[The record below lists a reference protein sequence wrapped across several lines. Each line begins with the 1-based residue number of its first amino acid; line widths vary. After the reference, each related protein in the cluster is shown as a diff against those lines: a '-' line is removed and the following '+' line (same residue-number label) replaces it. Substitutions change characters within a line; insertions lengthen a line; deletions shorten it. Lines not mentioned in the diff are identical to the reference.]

1 MTDKPKAAPWR
12 GQRLVTDPKSRF
24 VAVRVTP
31 AEHAAL
37 TAAAAQAGLSVGAYL
52 RTVGIGTAGPRA
64 VRRAGPLFADNC
76 AACHGAK
83 GKGDRSF
90 GAPDLT
96 DNEELYGSSRE
107 VIHDQIWNGR
117 GGVMPAWSGRLTK
130 EDIKALAVY
139 VHNLGGGE

>member
-52 RTVGIGTAGPRA
+52 RAMALGRPGPRA
-64 VRRAGPLFADNC
+64 VRRPPLEKEALARALGLLGRYGGNLNKLTH
-76 AACHGAK
+76 AANAVGAMPT
-83 GKGDRSF
+83 
-90 GAPDLT
+90 AA
-96 DNEELYGSSRE
+96 ELAAMKKELRE
-107 VIHDQIWNGR
+107 MRDALLQALGR
-117 GGVMPAWSGRLTK
+117 GGADG
-130 EDIKALAVY
+130 D
-139 VHNLGGGE
+139 

>member
-52 RTVGIGTAGPRA
+52 RAMALGRPGPRA
-64 VRRAGPLFADNC
+64 VRRPPLEKEALARALGLLGRYGGNLNQLAHAANAAGAMPTAV
-76 AACHGAK
+76 
-83 GKGDRSF
+83 
-90 GAPDLT
+90 
-96 DNEELYGSSRE
+96 ELATMKKELRE
-107 VIHDQIWNGR
+107 MRDALLQALGR
-117 GGVMPAWSGRLTK
+117 GGADG
-130 EDIKALAVY
+130 D
-139 VHNLGGGE
+139 